1 MKMRMDIRDLDR
13 EMFYGFQERVSIE
26 NFRLALLGNATEAM
40 RESRVHDILNA
51 MTTLSY
57 KKLDFEEFCA
67 AAISTYQLEAL
78 EEWEQIAAVAFQHFE
93 QEGNRHV
100 SVEEL
105 ARELNVG
112 PTAHS
117 ILRDWIRN
125 DGKLNMLG

>member
-1 MKMRMDIRDLDR
+1 MDISFELFKYTLNI
-13 EMFYGFQERVSIE
+13 EAYCPFTFQ
-26 NFRLALLGNATEAM
+26 
-40 RESRVHDILNA
+40 
-51 MTTLSY
+51 MTALSY

-105 ARELNVG
+105 ARVG
-112 PTAHS
+112 IF
-117 ILRDWIRN
+117 ILP
-125 DGKLNMLG
+125 